1 MTTAADWFATGYE
14 FRQLCGDAQSQ
25 ARDETSQDFAA
36 EMMIRANSHGL
47 KTSISPRQ
55 LAWLCR
61 LADWDEPKRLE

>member
-1 MTTAADWFATGYE
+1 MTTAAD
-14 FRQLCGDAQSQ
+14 
-25 ARDETSQDFAA
+25 AA